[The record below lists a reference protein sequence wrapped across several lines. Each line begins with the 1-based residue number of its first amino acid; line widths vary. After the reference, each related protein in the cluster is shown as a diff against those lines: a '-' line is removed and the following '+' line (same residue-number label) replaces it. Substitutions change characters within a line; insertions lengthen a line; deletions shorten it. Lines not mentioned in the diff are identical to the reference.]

1 MKSFVKKFHNE
12 NGITLIEVMATIVIS
27 SIILVVVYNVFM
39 MGIKTYEKVGIEM
52 QLRDEADHIVS
63 SILQTLYET
72 PINSVEECGNNCL
85 RIVQDQSFVVDQDFP
100 SLITEETVDITAIEK
115 QDVTLSANSVELL
128 TTVGESE
135 PISKNILTSDY
146 SLVFKQNPDGE
157 EIASRINLLQCINED
172 EKAGCERGLIEVVL
186 ELQHNQFTEDQLI
199 SVKPI
204 KLESQFGF

>member
-72 PINSVEECGNNCL
+72 PIDSVEDCGNNCL
-85 RIVQDQSFVVDQDFP
+85 KISQDQSFVVDQDFP
-100 SLITEETVDITAIEK
+100 SLIREETADKSLKEEHK
-115 QDVTLSANSVELL
+115 VTLSANSVELL
-128 TTVGESE
+128 STVGEAD
-135 PISKNILTSDY
+135 PIARNLLTNDY
-146 SLVFKQNPDGE
+146 SLIFEQNSEGE

-172 EKAGCERGLIEVVL
+172 GEPGCERGLIEVVL
-186 ELQHNQFTEDQLI
+186 ELQHNNFTEDQVI

-204 KLESQFGF
+204 KLESKFGF

>member
-72 PINSVEECGNNCL
+72 PIDSVEKCGDNCL
-85 RIVQDQSFVVDQDFP
+85 KISQDQSYIVDQDFP
-100 SLITEETVDITAIEK
+100 SLIREETADESTKEEHN
-115 QDVTLSANSVELL
+115 VTLTANSVELL
-128 TTVGESE
+128 SKVGKAD
-135 PISKNILTSDY
+135 PISQNLLTNDY
-146 SLVFKQNPDGE
+146 SLIFKQNTDGE
-157 EIASRINLLQCINED
+157 EIASRINLVECINED
-172 EKAGCERGLIEVVL
+172 GKAGCERGLIEVVL
-186 ELQHNQFTEDQLI
+186 ELQHNNFTEDQLI

-204 KLESQFGF
+204 KLESKFGF